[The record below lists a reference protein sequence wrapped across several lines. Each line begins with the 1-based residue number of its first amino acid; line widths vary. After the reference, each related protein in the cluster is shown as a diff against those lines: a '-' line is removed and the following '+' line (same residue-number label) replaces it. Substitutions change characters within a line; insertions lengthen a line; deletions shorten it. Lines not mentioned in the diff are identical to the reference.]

1 MWRVKLTK
9 KLNGKTLFNI
19 ISLTV
24 PVGLVI
30 YFFISENGLMDLFEQ
45 ATTFNWAWIF
55 IAVLCQFGNIGID
68 AYILFK
74 YTSNHDKNYTI
85 LKAIKATAVG
95 QFYSVITPGA
105 VGGQPMQIY
114 CMRKQNVDMG
124 IVTSSLVQKF
134 LVYQTTITIYSLV
147 ALLCN
152 LDLFQGSFSE
162 IMITLA
168 IFGFVSHAIV
178 IIALYVFSFNRK
190 WTESVIGSIFKFLSK
205 IKIIKNPEEK
215 SQNLSNQIDFFHKS
229 NTNLYKNKKMLLIT
243 CILTVTQLTLI
254 FYIPYAIYRAFNFQ
268 GTNPFDMITGQAF
281 VTMVSSFMPLP
292 GGSGA
297 AEGSFYIFF
306 SMFFTENTIK
316 SAILIW
322 RIISYFLNIIVFA
335 PFSKIGNKSE
345 TKKALE
351 NI

>member
-1 MWRVKLTK
+1 MRRVKLAK
-9 KLNGKTLFNI
+9 KLSGKALFNI

-30 YFFISENGLMDLFEQ
+30 YFFMSENGLMDLFDK
-45 ATTFNWAWIF
+45 ATTFNWIWIMT
-55 IAVLCQFGNIGID
+55 AVLCQFGNIGID
-68 AYILFK
+68 AYVLFK
-74 YTSNHDKNYTI
+74 YTNNYDKNYT
-85 LKAIKATAVG
+85 LTKAIKATAIG

-124 IVTSSLVQKF
+124 IVTSSLMQKF
-134 LVYQTTITIYSLV
+134 LVYQTTITVYSLV

-152 LDLFQGSFSE
+152 LSLFQGNFSG
-162 IMITLA
+162 IMLTLA
-168 IFGFVSHAIV
+168 IFGFVSHAVVIV
-178 IIALYVFSFNRK
+178 VLYTFSFNRR
-190 WTESVIGSIFKFLSK
+190 WTESVIGGIFKFLSR

-215 SQNLSNQIDFFHKS
+215 SQNISNQLDFFHKS
-229 NTNLYKNKKMLLIT
+229 NINLYKNRKMLMTT
-243 CILTVTQLTLI
+243 CLLTIAQLTLI
-254 FYIPYAIYRAFNFQ
+254 FYIPYAIYRAFNFFSA
-268 GTNPFDMITGQAF
+268 NPFDMITGQAF

-306 SMFFTENTIK
+306 SMFFTEDTIK

-322 RIISYFLNIIVFA
+322 RIIAYFLNIIVFA
-335 PFSKIGNKSE
+335 PFSRIGNKDE
-345 TKKALE
+345 TKKAFE

>member
-1 MWRVKLTK
+1 MAK
-9 KLNGKTLFNI
+9 KISGKALFNI

-30 YFFISENGLMDLFEQ
+30 YFFMSENGLMDLFEK
-45 ATTFNWAWIF
+45 ATNFNWIWIF

-74 YTSNHDKNYTI
+74 YTSNYDKNYTI
-85 LKAIKATAVG
+85 AKAIKATAVG

-114 CMRKQNVDMG
+114 CMRKQNVGMG
-124 IVTSSLVQKF
+124 IVTSSLMQKF
-134 LVYQTTITIYSLV
+134 LVYQTTITVYSLI

-152 LDLFQGSFSE
+152 LSLFQGNFSG
-162 IMITLA
+162 IMLTLA

-178 IIALYVFSFNRK
+178 IAVLYTFSFNRK
-190 WTESVIGSIFKFLSK
+190 WTKSVIESIFRFLSG

-215 SQNLSNQIDFFHKS
+215 SQNITKQLDFFHKS
-229 NTNLYKNKKMLLIT
+229 NVNLYKNKKMLLTT
-243 CILTVTQLTLI
+243 CLLTVTQLTLI

-268 GTNPFDMITGQAF
+268 GADPFDMITGQAF

-322 RIISYFLNIIVFA
+322 RIIAYFLNIIVFA
-335 PFSKIGNKSE
+335 PFSRIGSKSE

-351 NI
+351 SI